1 MLWINRYTL
10 VIENNGDFHFIT
22 GAAKNEIVIR
32 PTGEGRKVLERL
44 FSDSPVSREEL
55 INSFGERIVSEL
67 CGCGALVSEKP
78 AEDDIYSRTDAYF
91 SAYGMKDA
99 RKKLSEKD
107 VIILGCGGIG
117 THMAWHFTAL
127 GIRSLTLLDFDGI
140 EESNLNRQILFD
152 KNDIGKQKAEVLK
165 EKLSAVNDRINIKV
179 IKERISSE
187 ERLEEILTAS
197 HYDLVVK
204 ALDSPAEFPIW
215 LERVCRKHELTSI
228 SGITLRDNAMIGPTY
243 IPGIS
248 KTGWSELTGY
258 SGGSHKIYGT
268 APSLGAVLYHI
279 SDELAVEAV
288 KLLTGCGT
296 PKYNDKILFRNIIT
310 GEEHTLSRKMPSPE
324 TAEHHSSSEIFLSV
338 IVTVLLTILGAFIS
352 PMLVTAPAAAL
363 ALPFMLYKN
372 KKDIVKMTFVTTTTY
387 AVTMFLVCVFG
398 GIFSTFAG
406 NVFRSVILAVAAF
419 GLLSI
424 IILLFCSLNYAVCRL
439 RKL

>member
-310 GEEHTLSRKMPSPE
+310 GEEH
-324 TAEHHSSSEIFLSV
+324 V

-398 GIFSTFAG
+398 GIFSTLAG